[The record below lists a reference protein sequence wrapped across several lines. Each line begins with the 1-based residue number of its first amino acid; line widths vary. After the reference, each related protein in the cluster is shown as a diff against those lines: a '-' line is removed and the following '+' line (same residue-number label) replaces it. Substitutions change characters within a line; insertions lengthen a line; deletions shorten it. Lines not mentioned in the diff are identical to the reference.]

1 MELLTSL
8 LQEMPQQND
17 PSLLERE
24 VGEGEPDLSKLLE
37 RIRARFRQLCT
48 SFGMP
53 TQSDVDAQVDTNKPA
68 LSKLGGQWVDV
79 TQLKY

>member
-1 MELLTSL
+1 
-8 LQEMPQQND
+8 
-17 PSLLERE
+17 
-24 VGEGEPDLSKLLE
+24 
-37 RIRARFRQLCT
+37 LCT